1 MSMTGKQWIERGH
14 IDQCVA
20 HIAKSMEGE
29 LSPKAE
35 ANLAKAVEGAVA
47 HYCNGIIGRVLDNE
61 LQVAALE
68 KETQDAEKAVEG
80 AIARLEYRI
89 KDGVK
94 NKTRELQVDN
104 DRLTKRNGRL
114 ERVADKLHA
123 IEAAF
128 DHFAERA
135 IGMLPVAVEDDDDDD
150 DY

>member
-20 HIAKSMEGE
+20 HIVKSMEGE

-35 ANLAKAVEGAVA
+35 ANLAKAVEGAVT

-61 LQVAALE
+61 LQVAALK
-68 KETQDAEKAVEG
+68 KETQEAE
-80 AIARLEYRI
+80 IARLEYRI

-94 NKTRELQVDN
+94 NKTRELQIDN
-104 DRLTKRNGRL
+104 DRLTQRNGRL

-135 IGMLPVAVEDDDDDD
+135 INMLPEAVEDDDDD
-150 DY
+150 Y